1 LAGKGTHTINL
12 DINVTPDLKEEGIAR
27 ELVRVVQNAR
37 KNAGFNVEDRI
48 KMSISSSSSEI
59 TKAAEGFKDM
69 INTETLTVGKLEQ
82 PDRAEHI
89 ETVKVDGQE
98 VTINLCR

>member
-1 LAGKGTHTINL
+1 MH
-12 DINVTPDLKEEGIAR
+12 
-27 ELVRVVQNAR
+27 VRMPGLMLMTVLR
-37 KNAGFNVEDRI
+37 L
-48 KMSISSSSSEI
+48 SISSSSSEI
-59 TKAAEGFKDM
+59 TKAAENFKDM

-82 PDRAEHI
+82 LERAEHS